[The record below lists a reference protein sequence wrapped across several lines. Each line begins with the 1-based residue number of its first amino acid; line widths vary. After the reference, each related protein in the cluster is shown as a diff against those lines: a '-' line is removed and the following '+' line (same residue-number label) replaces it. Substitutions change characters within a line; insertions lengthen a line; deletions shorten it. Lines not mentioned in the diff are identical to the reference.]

1 MGFICGFNGNKN
13 LRRFIEKLWK
23 EKRDYLTNQG
33 IIGAKNLFQSG
44 KNVICELDE
53 TIYSKEKKEL
63 RFIELFKD

>member
-13 LRRFIEKLWK
+13 LQRFIEKLWK

-33 IIGAKNLFQSG
+33 IIDAKNLFQSG